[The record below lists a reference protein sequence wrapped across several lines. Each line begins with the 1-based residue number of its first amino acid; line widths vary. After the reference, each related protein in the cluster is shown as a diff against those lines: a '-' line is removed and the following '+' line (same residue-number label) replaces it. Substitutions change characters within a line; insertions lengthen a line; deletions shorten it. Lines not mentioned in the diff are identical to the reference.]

1 MRLITLA
8 GADRQVNRGVKM
20 TTRIALIHAVTVAI
34 EPVQDAFRG
43 LWPEAE
49 CANILDDSLS
59 LDRERDGVLTEAMK
73 LRIRALAEYG
83 ATTGAAG
90 VLFTCS
96 AFGEAI
102 EAAAAQ
108 LPIPV
113 LKPNQAMFEAALG
126 MGRHIGMLAT
136 FAPSVE
142 SMEGEFCEMAAA
154 GRKRATIETYCVP
167 GAMAAL
173 KAGDG
178 EEHNR
183 LIAEAA
189 PRFADRDAVLL
200 AHFSTAR
207 AAPAVMAVLD
217 RPVLTSP
224 GSAVAKLKRI
234 IRNRESQGHM

>member
-1 MRLITLA
+1 
-8 GADRQVNRGVKM
+8 M

-34 EPVQDAFRG
+34 EPVQDAFRQ

-59 LDRERDGVLTEAMK
+59 LDRERDDVMTGGMRH
-73 LRIRALAEYG
+73 RIRALAEYG
-83 ATTGAAG
+83 AATGAAG

-136 FAPSVE
+136 FAPSVG
-142 SMEGEFCEMAAA
+142 SMEGEFREMTAA
-154 GRKRATIETYCVP
+154 GGKRAIIETYCVP

-173 KAGDG
+173 KGGNGA
-178 EEHNR
+178 EHDR

-189 PRFADRDAVLL
+189 PRFANCDAVLL

-207 AAPAVMAVLD
+207 AAPGVAAALG

-224 GSAVAKLKRI
+224 GSAVARLKEI
-234 IRNRESQGHM
+234 ISGL

>member
-1 MRLITLA
+1 
-8 GADRQVNRGVKM
+8 M
-20 TTRIALIHAVTVAI
+20 TTRIALIHAVTVAV
-34 EPVQDAFRG
+34 EPVQDAFRQ

-59 LDRERDGVLTEAMK
+59 LDREREGVLTEAMK
-73 LRIRALAEYG
+73 RRVRALAEYG
-83 ATTGAAG
+83 AATGAAG

-108 LPIPV
+108 LQIPV
-113 LKPNQAMFEAALG
+113 LKPNEAMFEAALAA
-126 MGRHIGMLAT
+126 GRRIGMLAT
-136 FAPSVE
+136 FAPSVD
-142 SMEGEFCEMAAA
+142 SMEVEFREMAETC
-154 GRKRATIETYCVP
+154 GRRATIEAYCVP

-178 EEHNR
+178 AGHNR
-183 LIAEAA
+183 LLAEAA
-189 PRFADRDAVLL
+189 PRFANCDAVLL

-207 AAPAVMAVLD
+207 AAPAVTAALD

-224 GSAVAKLKRI
+224 GSAVAKLKGI
-234 IRNRESQGHM
+234 IANL

>member
-1 MRLITLA
+1 
-8 GADRQVNRGVKM
+8 M
-20 TTRIALIHAVTVAI
+20 TTRIALIHAVTVAV
-34 EPVQDAFRG
+34 EPVQDAFRQ

-59 LDRERDGVLTEAMK
+59 LDREREGVLTEAMK
-73 LRIRALAEYG
+73 RRVRALAEYG
-83 ATTGAAG
+83 AATGAAG

-108 LPIPV
+108 LQIPV
-113 LKPNQAMFEAALG
+113 LKPNEAMFEAALAV
-126 MGRHIGMLAT
+126 GRRIGMLAT
-136 FAPSVE
+136 FAPSVG
-142 SMEGEFCEMAAA
+142 SMEDEFREIAETS
-154 GRKRATIETYCVP
+154 GRRAVIETYCVP

-178 EEHNR
+178 AEHNR
-183 LIAEAA
+183 LLAEVA
-189 PRFADRDAVLL
+189 PCFADCDAVLL

-207 AAPAVMAVLD
+207 AAPAVTAMIE

-224 GSAVAKLKRI
+224 GSAVAKLKGMI
-234 IRNRESQGHM
+234 AKL